1 MPCCHHADFGL
12 CRHHRAAGL
21 PPTALPAHC
30 PPKAV
35 PAPRPRTPTRRRWS
49 PRQVYDVV
57 AAVEHYHK
65 FVPWC
70 QRSTVL
76 LRRPPG
82 YLEAELEVGFQMFVE
97 R

>member
-1 MPCCHHADFGL
+1 M
-12 CRHHRAAGL
+12 
-21 PPTALPAHC
+21 
-30 PPKAV
+30 
-35 PAPRPRTPTRRRWS
+35 
-49 PRQVYDVV
+49 YDVV
-57 AAVEHYHK
+57 AAVEHYHR

-70 QRSTVL
+70 QRSVVL